1 MFAAE
6 MRPYDVPVPWKKNY
20 DHVREA
26 IWDKVVA
33 RMVARGRSLDVGVP
47 DPWER
52 PWRQASVEWLVVLVL
67 HGSAERVEE
76 ELGIIPRWGGEGSPS

>member
-6 MRPYDVPVPWKKNY
+6 MRRYDVPLPWKKTY
-20 DHVREA
+20 DRVREA
-26 IWDKVVA
+26 IWEDMA
-33 RMVARGRSLDVGVP
+33 DRMVARGQSLDIGVP

-67 HGSAERVEE
+67 QRSADLVKE
-76 ELGIIPRWGGEGSPS
+76 ELKSKGSPS